1 MASFKSSPHPFFVG
15 TLTTVLALNFLPI
28 IGRAI
33 SSSIGRSFPAAMSPR
48 SRGPSFKTPL
58 KSLFPW
64 MSFYGTRFWSLHPS
78 LLKTGNW
85 VGSPGAFN
93 CSLLRPLKQTVP
105 YNGLWKQAE
114 HAKSFGYSL
123 FNKRWLASNDNFWM
137 ILSILLPLWGLQ
149 LIQLI
154 IKHKYL
160 RSPAS
165 RCLSLSSSSYLS
177 VKSLRFFRIL
187 TFIEILMLI
196 SWIPASKNL

>member
-1 MASFKSSPHPFFVG
+1 MGCSYYSEYQGIPVILLWKSWNFRLYHVNEWLFVCNKGGVNMQGDFLASFKSSPHPFFVG

-85 VGSPGAFN
+85 VDPQV
-93 CSLLRPLKQTVP
+93 LLT
-105 YNGLWKQAE
+105 A
-114 HAKSFGYSL
+114 L
-123 FNKRWLASNDNFWM
+123 FC
-137 ILSILLPLWGLQ
+137 G
-149 LIQLI
+149 
-154 IKHKYL
+154 H
-160 RSPAS
+160 
-165 RCLSLSSSSYLS
+165 
-177 VKSLRFFRIL
+177 
-187 TFIEILMLI
+187 
-196 SWIPASKNL
+196 